1 MQPAEAA
8 RTVLPQIAAALRTAP
23 RLGEVEIHL
32 DPPELGRVRIGLE
45 IADSGLKAS
54 LIAERPATGELL
66 RTNGGILAQQLQE
79 AGFTDIDLQ
88 FGAPQQDPG
97 GHGGAPGGHGE
108 GGRDPRPADPSGG
121 IARAG
126 PAHPGEGA
134 DGIDLRL

>member
-8 RTVLPQIAAALRTAP
+8 RTVLPQIGAALRAAP
-23 RLGEVEIHL
+23 RLGEVEIQL

-66 RTNGGILAQQLQE
+66 RSHGGILAQQLQE

-88 FGAPQQDPG
+88 FGAPQQDAG
-97 GHGGAPGGHGE
+97 GGGAPGGRGE
-108 GGRDPRPADPSGG
+108 GGRDAGPGEASAEV
-121 IARAG
+121 ARAG
-126 PAHPGEGA
+126 VATSVAGPE
-134 DGIDLRL
+134 GIDLRF